1 MKNMDTKERFI
12 ELRAR
17 GFSFDNIADK
27 LGVSKPT
34 LIKWHKEFER
44 EIVNL
49 RYIHVEGL
57 LEKHGL
63 LKQKKIEVLAEVL
76 QRTLDEIKTR
86 DLSDVPIK
94 HLIEI
99 TKLVESRLEKEVEHI
114 VYLTEDY
121 NDPVKD
127 LIEKSMTRLIRLGE

>member
-1 MKNMDTKERFI
+1 MKNMDTKEQFI

-27 LGVSKPT
+27 LEVSKPT

-76 QRTLDEIKTR
+76 KRTLDEIRTR
-86 DLSDVPIK
+86 DLSDVPVK

-99 TKLVESRLEKEVEHI
+99 TKLVEGQLEKEVGGI
-114 VYLTEDY
+114 VYLTEEY
-121 NDPVKD
+121 NDPVQA
-127 LIEKSMTRLIRLGE
+127 LIDDTMTRTIRLGE

>member
-17 GFSFDNIADK
+17 SYSFDKIAEELD
-27 LGVSKPT
+27 VSKPT

-76 QRTLDEIKTR
+76 QRTLDEIRTR
-86 DLSDVPIK
+86 DLSDVSVK

-99 TKLVESRLEKEVEHI
+99 TKLVDDRLEKEFDGI
-114 VYLTEDY
+114 VYLTKEFT
-121 NDPVKD
+121 DPLQS
-127 LIEKSMTRLIRLGE
+127 LIDNSMTRTIRLGE